1 MCLSLLVILFF
12 IAEEVGCDI
21 GREQSFIFVCLFCLW
36 SLCLFFFFVFAGY
49 SDIGRGVEL
58 VGCL

>member
-1 MCLSLLVILFF
+1 MCLCLSFYFSLQKKWDVILGGSGALFLFVFF
-12 IAEEVGCDI
+12 VFGLC
-21 GREQSFIFVCLFCLW
+21 VC
-36 SLCLFFFFVFAGY
+36 FFFFVFADY